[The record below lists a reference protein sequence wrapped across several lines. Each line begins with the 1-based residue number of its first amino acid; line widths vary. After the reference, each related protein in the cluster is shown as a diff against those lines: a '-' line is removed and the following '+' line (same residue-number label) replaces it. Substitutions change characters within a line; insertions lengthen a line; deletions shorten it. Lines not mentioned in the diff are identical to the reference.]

1 MELTL
6 ENVLGKDFKIEQFE
20 NVFFNTILNCIEQRF
35 IEGDDSRIIDV
46 IVHPNENFTG
56 YFKITIRKQMI
67 DTFDIVSHMVYL
79 SGMDLKDKYI
89 STINVDFTS
98 TVKTIIDESA
108 NKLTKLTEHISKLIH
123 TVQRDFNCV
132 SFHIDMKEFEI
143 PDIDQDIKPDTGIL
157 TFKPLEGEAITV
169 MQRCMSILIDEF
181 IARNGLMKSSNMVMN
196 TTIEIECNI
205 PSVGVKS
212 KGKLV
217 FMMNHVSKVDAVQL
231 CVLSIPFIEEG
242 KDQPYGLA
250 IAFDSPNC
258 GLARGGMCL
267 TILEAE
273 LFGYKY
279 QNQDKQIM
287 GYIADYINAVAE
299 EVDKW
304 INIMSSDH
312 KITLNMESEVI

>member
-6 ENVLGKDFKIEQFE
+6 ENVLGKDFKIDQFE
-20 NVFFNTILNCIEQRF
+20 NVFFSTILNCIEQRF
-35 IEGDDSRIIDV
+35 IEGDDSRIVDI
-46 IVHPNENFTG
+46 IVHPNENFSG
-56 YFKITIRKQMI
+56 YFKITIRKQMV
-67 DTFDIVSHMVYL
+67 DTFDIVSHMVYI
-79 SGMDLKDKYI
+79 SGMDLKDRYI

-108 NKLTKLTEHISKLIH
+108 NKLTKLTEQISKLIH
-123 TVQRDFNCV
+123 TIQRDFKCI
-132 SFHIDMKEFEI
+132 SFHINMKEFEI
-143 PDIDQDIKPDTGIL
+143 PDVDQDIESDTGIL
-157 TFKPLEGEAITV
+157 KFKPLEGNAITV
-169 MQRCMSILIDEF
+169 MQKCMSILIDEY
-181 IARNGLMKSSNMVMN
+181 ISRNGLMKSSSMDMN

-205 PSVGVKS
+205 PSAGVKS
-212 KGKLV
+212 MGKLV
-217 FMMNHVSKVDAVQL
+217 FLMSHISKMDTVQL
-231 CVLSIPFIEEG
+231 CVMSVPFIEEG
-242 KDQPYGLA
+242 KDQPYGLS

-258 GLARGGMCL
+258 KLSKGGLCL

-273 LFGYKY
+273 VFGYKY
-279 QNQDKQIM
+279 KNQDKQIM